1 MDATAAVSALDRNT
15 NPQPEPFGTTDLKS
29 PLVIRTS
36 GVRRDTFAIGEIF
49 CAVSCRLI
57 FSIVVAALASP
68 FAASAQGSTASDD
81 LRSLVE
87 AVTHKG
93 CVDDH
98 DYRSIAGVPCSDLLK
113 AGGSDPDAVLQ
124 TLGESSRTRIDA
136 LTVQARKEDSAC
148 SQEVQKGAV
157 GGTSV
162 GPSADQFAK
171 AIEQSAIED
180 AKNLTLPLGLMLSI
194 PGLTQVQYDYKGLSN
209 GPEVRTFKITGHV
222 EGSVDSAKLLLKMDG
237 DVDGDKNLYVEY
249 TVNYRKT
256 KSPFPAWSPFL
267 DGAGDISRTF
277 VRDVLDT
284 LSAKASFSEKGQ
296 HRNNVQV
303 WHDYEYDWQAEKA
316 GAHPNDVVKQNGGE
330 LSDISNTPF
339 GGDWVGTAWG
349 SETRFEQTQRQ
360 FVGQLS
366 PALAGAMKPEEGTG
380 VIMSLNVKHE
390 SAFYFHIDYD
400 GNVTGRG
407 TITYTLDPNLCGVA
421 VLTRQVNQQVNLMK
435 YLPMVFQAAKWLG
448 DLAATRFEAQAAAY
462 PQQITQKMDEFIQ
475 TLPPKVEPSIGMGDV
490 TKFLA
495 AHPEIEA
502 GGRVRNLAFA
512 DVDVAGFPKGRLW
525 RPSGSASFPKIP
537 EIVPA
542 PTESKF
548 VTGKWSQAF
557 KLDESGWN
565 GIPTGKDPFFRGGD
579 SERMLME
586 YLAKV
591 LPQDAAG
598 TIKIYSRF
606 PVCPMCTGV
615 IEQFYWKF
623 PKVILLV
630 TSGN

>member
-1 MDATAAVSALDRNT
+1 MGAVVAVSLFDRYT
-15 NPQPEPFGTTDLKS
+15 NPQPNPFGTKDL
-29 PLVIRTS
+29 TS
-36 GVRRDTFAIGEIF
+36 QLLTGTCGIRRDTFATGKIF
-49 CAVSCRLI
+49 CSVSCRLI
-57 FSIVVAALASP
+57 FLVAVAALVSP
-68 FAASAQGSTASDD
+68 FAAIAQGPTSSDD
-81 LRSLVE
+81 LQSMVE

-93 CVDDH
+93 CVEDN
-98 DYRSIAGVPCSDLLK
+98 DYRSVAGVPCSDLLN
-113 AGGSDPDAVLQ
+113 AGGGDPDAVLQ

-148 SQEVQKGAV
+148 SMEVQKGAV

-162 GPSADQFAK
+162 GPSADQFAA
-171 AIEQSAIED
+171 AIKQSAIED
-180 AKNLTLPLGLMLSI
+180 AKNLTLPVGLMLSI
-194 PGLTQVQYDYKGLSN
+194 PGYTQVQYDYKGLSN

-222 EGSVDSAKLLLKMDG
+222 DGDVDSAKLHLKMDG

-249 TVNYRKT
+249 TVNYQKT

-267 DGAGDISRTF
+267 DGGGDISRTF
-277 VRDVLDT
+277 VRDVLNT

-303 WHDYEYDWQAEKA
+303 WHDYEYDWQAEKV
-316 GAHPNDVVKQNGGE
+316 GAHPKDVVKQNGGDI
-330 LSDISNTPF
+330 SDISSTPF

-360 FVGQLS
+360 FVGQFS
-366 PALAGAMKPEEGTG
+366 PALAGTMKPEEGTG

-390 SAFYFHIDYD
+390 SVFYFHIDYD

-435 YLPMVFQAAKWLG
+435 YLPMVFQAAQWLG
-448 DLAATRFEAQAAAY
+448 DLAVTRFEAQAVTY
-462 PQQITQKMDEFIQ
+462 PQQITQKVDEFIK
-475 TLPPKVEPSIGMGDV
+475 TLPPKVEPSIGIGEV
-490 TKFLA
+490 EKFLA
-495 AHPEIEA
+495 AHPEIQA

-525 RPSGSASFPKIP
+525 RPSGSASYPNIP
-537 EIVPA
+537 EIVPT

-548 VTGKWSQAF
+548 VTGKWSQEF

-565 GIPTGKDPFFRGGD
+565 AVPTGKEPFYRGGD
-579 SERMLME
+579 SERVLME

-591 LPQDAAG
+591 LPQNAAG

-606 PVCPMCTGV
+606 PVCPKCTGV

-623 PKVILLV
+623 PKVTLLV